1 MVQSKICHAVK
12 PCFCQNGKKLMQH
25 SSGNI
30 TDVLTGHAQARP
42 SHRAFVWLE
51 NGETV
56 TAQWTF
62 DQLLANVK
70 KLAALLSA
78 YQLAGKRAL
87 LVYSNAMDFTT
98 AFLACQYA
106 GVVAVPVF
114 FAANKRYQAKLIGIM
129 EDAQVGAVLTL
140 AAHKKSMDTTL
151 GTFWQQNAVTVVC
164 TDDYAAAELKAI
176 PNNSASPSDI
186 AFIQYTS
193 GSTGK
198 PKGVVVTHQNLLHNQ
213 QLIQQTFGCN
223 PQSVILSW
231 LPFHHDMGL
240 IGNILHSIY
249 VGCTCVVMAP
259 MDFIQQPLNWLRAI
273 GRYRAT
279 HSGGPN
285 FAFDYCVNKI
295 APQAI
300 AELDLSSW
308 KVAFNGAEP
317 VKAASLQKFA
327 DQFAPAG
334 FDASAFHPCYG
345 LAEATL
351 LVSGRKPTGQTPQIQ
366 YIQQDVAL
374 GSPVQIINTP
384 TDDSKA
390 VVSSGSLPEGM
401 QLQIMAPNG
410 TTCNELEAG
419 EICIHGDSVTQ
430 SYWNKDN
437 TEYFYQ
443 LADGPYLR
451 TGDSGF
457 MYQGELF
464 VSGRLKEMLII
475 RGANFYPYDIEH
487 QVANAVE
494 AIELNGVAAFGVEA
508 PEEQLVLV
516 AELKRTYLQ
525 MADTSAI
532 IAAIEAE
539 LAGIFGIT
547 AYDIVLTTPMGIP
560 RTTSGKLQR
569 LQCRTLYL
577 QQGFSELGSKRGM
590 IAEGS
595 SSADDLETVLQRV
608 KETPT
613 VENIKAYL
621 IELVSIQTRYQ
632 ISDEHQDL
640 MSFGIDSIQGIEII
654 QHINRDLDIFMPV
667 TTLFENPTIAS
678 LAMAIEQ
685 LLWLKNIDTNE
696 EEGITI

>member
-1 MVQSKICHAVK
+1 
-12 PCFCQNGKKLMQH
+12 MQH

-30 TDVLTGHAQARP
+30 IDVLTAHVHTRPGHT
-42 SHRAFVWLE
+42 AFVWLE
-51 NGETV
+51 KGETV

-62 DQLLANVK
+62 DQLLANVQ
-70 KLAALLSA
+70 KLAAFLSA
-78 YQLAGKRAL
+78 HQLAGKRAL
-87 LVYSNAMDFTT
+87 LVYSSAMDFTT

-106 GVVAVPVF
+106 GVVAVPVL
-114 FAANKRYQAKLIGIM
+114 FAVNKRYQAKLIGIM

-140 AAHKKSMDTTL
+140 AAHKKSMDNTL
-151 GTFWQQNAVTVVC
+151 GTFWQQNAITVLC
-164 TDDYAAAELKAI
+164 TDEQGAGEL
-176 PNNSASPSDI
+176 PFTPSTTPASSDT

-223 PQSVILSW
+223 PQSVIMSW

-273 GRYRAT
+273 GQFRVT

-300 AELDLSSW
+300 EGLDLGSW

-317 VKAASLQKFA
+317 VRATSLQKFT
-327 DQFAPAG
+327 DKFGPAG
-334 FDASAFHPCYG
+334 FHASAFHPCYG

-351 LVSGRKPTGQTPQIQ
+351 LVSGRKPIDQTPQVL
-366 YIQQDVAL
+366 YIQNDVAL
-374 GSPVQIINTP
+374 GSPLQISDISSG
-384 TDDSKA
+384 DSKA

-401 QLQIMAPNG
+401 QVQIIDANG
-410 TTCNELEAG
+410 NTCNELVAG

-430 SYWNKDN
+430 GYWNKDN
-437 TEYFYQ
+437 TVYFYQ
-443 LADGPYLR
+443 LPDGPYLR

-475 RGANFYPYDIEH
+475 RGANFYPYDIEQ

-494 AIELNGVAAFGVEA
+494 AIELNGVAAFGVET
-508 PEEQLVLV
+508 PEEQLVIV
-516 AELKRTYLQ
+516 AELKRTHLQ
-525 MADTSAI
+525 TADTSAI

-539 LAGIFGIT
+539 LSGIFGIT

-560 RTTSGKLQR
+560 RTSSGKLQR
-569 LQCRTLYL
+569 LQCGTLYL
-577 QQGFSELGSKRGM
+577 QQGFSELASKRAM
-590 IAEGS
+590 AVEEN
-595 SSADDLETVLQRV
+595 SSAEDLATILKRI

-613 VENIKAYL
+613 LENIKTYL
-621 IELVSIQTRYQ
+621 RELISIQTRYR
-632 ISDEHQDL
+632 ISDEQQDL
-640 MSFGIDSIQGIEII
+640 MSFGIDSILGIEII
-654 QHINRDLDIFMPV
+654 HHINRDLDIFIPV
-667 TTLFENPTIAS
+667 TTIIEHPTIAA

-685 LLWLKNIDTNE
+685 LLWLKSIDTNE